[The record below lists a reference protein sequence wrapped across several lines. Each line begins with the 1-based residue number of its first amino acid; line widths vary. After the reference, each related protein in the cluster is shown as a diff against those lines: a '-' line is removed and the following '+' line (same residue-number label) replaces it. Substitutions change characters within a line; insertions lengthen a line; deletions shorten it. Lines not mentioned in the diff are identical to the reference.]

1 MKIFGH
7 LWLISIYQHTQHKM
21 KVSINKSFVNL
32 VSIFSTVW
40 PTKIFTNSFTKS
52 LINESH
58 YSNVLKRK
66 TLITQS
72 SCDV

>member
-1 MKIFGH
+1 MKTFGH
-7 LWLISIYQHTQHKM
+7 LWLITIYQHTQHKI

-58 YSNVLKRK
+58 YSNVQKEDTHYTEQL
-66 TLITQS
+66 
-72 SCDV
+72 